1 MSDRQPAPRPGGA
14 TEAFV
19 HERASATP
27 SAGRRHGPRAGTSAA
42 AAPVLPADAT
52 LRSLEEWLVAAII
65 APSESPALDAGA
77 ARVLT
82 RGPALEATERLDIY
96 RYGYRARLVEC
107 LADDYPALQHAL
119 GEEAFERLCH
129 AYIERHPSASPSLN
143 AFGRHME
150 LFCRTDAT
158 ALEGEDEADEARHF
172 AADLAALEWALVE
185 VLHAGTAPPLSL
197 EALSAIAPEAWA
209 SARLAPSDAVRVVRS
224 QHAVNAFFQAFK
236 AGELPCWRDF
246 GRVPSATAVYRT
258 DMTLWRMDLTP
269 AMAGLLEALFA
280 GRLLGEALEALDA
293 GLASEEA
300 AEAERSV
307 MAWFRAWVSA
317 GFFAGVELA

>member
-27 SAGRRHGPRAGTSAA
+27 SVGRRAEHRAGASGD

-52 LRSLEEWLVAAII
+52 LRGLEEWFVAAII

-77 ARVLT
+77 AQVLT
-82 RGPALEATERLDIY
+82 KGPALDATERLDIY

-119 GEEAFERLCH
+119 GEDAFERLCH

-150 LFCRTDAT
+150 LFCRTEAAPFDAK
-158 ALEGEDEADEARHF
+158 DF

-185 VLHAGTAPPLSL
+185 VLHAGTAPPLSP
-197 EALSAIAPEAWA
+197 EALSAIAPDAWA
-209 SARLAPSDAVRVVRS
+209 SARLAPSDAVRIVRS
-224 QHAVNAFFQAFK
+224 HHAVNAFFQAFK
-236 AGELPCWRDF
+236 ADELPRWRDF
-246 GRVPSATAVYRT
+246 AREPSATAVYRT

-280 GRLLGEALEALDA
+280 GRPLGEALEALDA
-293 GLASEEA
+293 GLASAEA

-317 GFFAGVELA
+317 GFFARVELG